1 MQGQSDRQLEQ
12 VEETPPPVAARNA
25 IDLFAY
31 HLEWRDRKLL
41 PAYGELIAALHDLD
55 ADIRLVAE
63 TLLCRALVG
72 SKGNVTRQ

>member
-1 MQGQSDRQLEQ
+1 MQGQSHRQLEQ
-12 VEETPPPVAARNA
+12 GEETPPPVAARNA

-41 PAYGELIAALHDLD
+41 SAYGELIAALHDSD

-72 SKGNVTRQ
+72 SEGNDTR